1 MDGAREHLL
10 RESSPSSM
18 MRVLRR
24 IQHPFSA
31 ILFLGMSMT
40 ACWAHAACAQN
51 LLDAVRFHPPRYSP
65 EFSLKLPSLP
75 KLTPELDAK
84 PTVFAASAGQATAV
98 PPQRDVTWRLLLPN
112 FLSDQKNMWF
122 SFPHQL
128 GKGHHWIPTL
138 TVIGLTAGL
147 VYADQYD
154 APYFRHTQRYHELN
168 NIFSKYNTDAM
179 EVVGPAALYLVGL
192 ARGDAYAKK
201 TALFAGEAAADSIM
215 FYAVAQEATHRKRP
229 IEIPPN
235 GDFSDT
241 FWEGHKGL
249 LSNSFP
255 SGHTT
260 EAFAIATV
268 FERRYRRH
276 KWVPWL
282 AYGVA
287 GAIAFSR
294 LTLQSHFPSDDFV
307 GAAVGYAVGR
317 YLVLRGQ

>member
-1 MDGAREHLL
+1 
-10 RESSPSSM
+10 M

-24 IQHPFSA
+24 TQYSFLA
-31 ILFLGMSMT
+31 IVFLG
-40 ACWAHAACAQN
+40 ACAIACLPRTACAQN
-51 LLDAVRFHPPRYSP
+51 LLDAVRFHPPNYSP
-65 EFSLKLPSLP
+65 EFSLNLSPLP
-75 KLTPELDAK
+75 KPASEFDS
-84 PTVFAASAGQATAV
+84 SAGQATAV
-98 PPQRDVTWRLLLPN
+98 PPQRDVTWRLLIPN
-112 FLSDQKNMWF
+112 ILGDQKAMWF

-128 GKGHHWIPTL
+128 GKGHHWIPTF
-138 TVIGLTAGL
+138 TVVGLTAGL
-147 VYADQYD
+147 IYADQFD
-154 APYFRHTQRYHELN
+154 APYFRHTNSFSELN
-168 NIFSKYNTDAM
+168 EVYSKYNTDGM
-179 EVVGPAALYLVGL
+179 EVVGPGLLYIVGL

-201 TALFAGEAAADSIM
+201 TALFAGEAAADSIV

-229 IEIPPN
+229 IEIPTN

-294 LTLQSHFPSDDFV
+294 MTLQSHFLSDDFV

-317 YLVLRGQ
+317 YVVLRGQ

>member
-1 MDGAREHLL
+1 
-10 RESSPSSM
+10 
-18 MRVLRR
+18 
-24 IQHPFSA
+24 
-31 ILFLGMSMT
+31 
-40 ACWAHAACAQN
+40 
-51 LLDAVRFHPPRYSP
+51 
-65 EFSLKLPSLP
+65 
-75 KLTPELDAK
+75 
-84 PTVFAASAGQATAV
+84 
-98 PPQRDVTWRLLLPN
+98 
-112 FLSDQKNMWF
+112 
-122 SFPHQL
+122 
-128 GKGHHWIPTL
+128 
-138 TVIGLTAGL
+138 
-147 VYADQYD
+147 
-154 APYFRHTQRYHELN
+154 
-168 NIFSKYNTDAM
+168 
-179 EVVGPAALYLVGL
+179 
-192 ARGDAYAKK
+192 
-201 TALFAGEAAADSIM
+201 M
-215 FYAVAQEATHRKRP
+215 FYAVAQEATHRRRP
-229 IEIPPN
+229 IEIPPT

-294 LTLQSHFPSDDFV
+294 ITLQSHFPSDDFV

>member
-1 MDGAREHLL
+1 
-10 RESSPSSM
+10 M

-24 IQHPFSA
+24 TPPFPA
-31 ILFLGMSMT
+31 ILFLGISAM
-40 ACWAHAACAQN
+40 ACLPRAACAQN
-51 LLDAVRFHPPRYSP
+51 ILDAVRFHPPSYSP
-65 EFSLKLPSLP
+65 QFSLNVPPLP
-75 KLTPELDAK
+75 KLAPPPKSKFDS
-84 PTVFAASAGQATAV
+84 SAGQATAV
-98 PPQRDVTWRLLLPN
+98 PPQRDVTWRLLIPN
-112 FLSDQKNMWF
+112 ILGDQKAMWF

-138 TVIGLTAGL
+138 TVIGLTGGL
-147 VYADQYD
+147 IYADRFD
-154 APYFRHTQRYHELN
+154 MPYFRRTNSFSDFNEA
-168 NIFSKYNTDAM
+168 FSKYNTDGM
-179 EVVGPAALYLVGL
+179 EVIGPGLLYIVGL
-192 ARGDAYAKK
+192 ARGDPYAKK
-201 TALFAGEAAADSIM
+201 TALFAGEAAADSII

-229 IEIPPN
+229 IEIPPT

-294 LTLQSHFPSDDFV
+294 ITLQSHFPSDDFV

>member
-1 MDGAREHLL
+1 MGDVQEHFL
-10 RESSPSSM
+10 REPNPSSM
-18 MRVLRR
+18 TRVLRR
-24 IQHPFSA
+24 TQYSFFA
-31 ILFLGMSMT
+31 IVFLGVSAM
-40 ACWAHAACAQN
+40 ACLPRAACAQN
-51 LLDAVRFHPPRYSP
+51 ILDAVRFHPPSYSP
-65 EFSLKLPSLP
+65 ESSLNLPSLP
-75 KLTPELDAK
+75 MAAPAPTPTSKFES
-84 PTVFAASAGQATAV
+84 SAGQATAV
-98 PPQRDVTWRLLLPN
+98 PPQRDVTWRLLIPN
-112 FLSDQKNMWF
+112 ILGDQKAMWF

-128 GKGHHWIPTL
+128 GKGHHWIPTI
-138 TVIGLTAGL
+138 TVVGLTAGL
-147 VYADQYD
+147 VYADQFD
-154 APYFRHTQRYHELN
+154 MPYFRRTNSFSDFNEA
-168 NIFSKYNTDAM
+168 FSKYNTDAM

-294 LTLQSHFPSDDFV
+294 ITLQSHFPSDDFV

>member
-1 MDGAREHLL
+1 
-10 RESSPSSM
+10 M

-24 IQHPFSA
+24 IQHSFFA
-31 ILFLGMSMT
+31 ITFFGISVI
-40 ACWAHAACAQN
+40 ACWPRVACAQN
-51 LLDAVRFHPPRYSP
+51 MLDAVRFQPPSYSP
-65 EFSLKLPSLP
+65 EFSVKLPPLP
-75 KLTPELDAK
+75 VLAPKFDEEP
-84 PTVFAASAGQATAV
+84 PSFATSAGQATAV
-98 PPQRDVTWRLLLPN
+98 PPQRDVTWRLLIPN
-112 FLSDQKNMWF
+112 ILGDQKKMWF

-128 GKGHHWIPTL
+128 GKGNHWIPTL

-154 APYFRHTQRYHELN
+154 APYFRRTNRFHELN
-168 NIFSKYNTDAM
+168 HIFSKYNTDGM

-201 TALFAGEAAADSIM
+201 TALFAGEAAADSII
-215 FYAVAQEATHRKRP
+215 FYAVAQEATHRRRP

-241 FWEGHKGL
+241 FWDGHKGL

-294 LTLQSHFPSDDFV
+294 ITLQSHFPSDDFV